1 MQISM
6 IRHGCT
12 AGNLEHR
19 YVGSTDEWLTMEA
32 VQELSVNRGKY
43 PQPELVFIS
52 PMRRC
57 LQTAKILYPTQKMV
71 VLDDLRECEF
81 GEFEYRNYKELQG
94 DGRYQAWIDSGG
106 TIGFPGGESRAEF
119 ITRCCRALETAYERA
134 VSEDCTSIGFV
145 VHGGT
150 IMAVL
155 DQLSQPHG
163 DYFDWQVKNA
173 RGFTGVLS
181 AAGEDSAEAP
191 EGTKNVEQSRNQNKR
206 MLQIT
211 QIRKIEPEI

>member
-1 MQISM
+1 MQISL
-6 IRHGCT
+6 IRHGST
-12 AGNLEHR
+12 SGNLEHR

-32 VQELSVNRGKY
+32 VQELSQNRRNY

-57 LQTAKILYPTQKMV
+57 LQTAKILYPEQKMI
-71 VLDDLRECEF
+71 VLEDLRECEF
-81 GEFEYRNYKELQG
+81 GEFEYKNYRELQ
-94 DGRYQAWIDSGG
+94 DDSRYQAWIDSNG

-119 ITRCCRALETAYERA
+119 IRRCCSAFETAYERA
-134 VSEDCTSIGFV
+134 LQEGCEQIAFV

-155 DQLSQPHG
+155 DQMSEPHR

-173 RGFTGVLS
+173 EGFSGMLE
-181 AAGEDSAEAP
+181 AGEEGLRITGAEKIGGCRIP
-191 EGTKNVEQSRNQNKR
+191 EKQE
-206 MLQIT
+206 
-211 QIRKIEPEI
+211 